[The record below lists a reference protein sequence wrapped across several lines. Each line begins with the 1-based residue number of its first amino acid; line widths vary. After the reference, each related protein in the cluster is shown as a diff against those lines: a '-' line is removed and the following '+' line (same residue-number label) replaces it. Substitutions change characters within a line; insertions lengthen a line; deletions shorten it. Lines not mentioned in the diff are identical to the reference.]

1 MDRELKADYVHSV
14 LINNEQGAYD
24 AVTHL
29 IKLGRRKIDFL
40 SGPPT
45 AYDNIRRFEGYKRA
59 LQEHDLP
66 IAPKISMQGQ
76 YTETSGYRAMKVLL
90 AGNQVPEAIFAANDE
105 MAIGAIRALNEEN
118 LKVPD
123 DVAIVGFDDILLASY
138 VQPALTTVGHSNYE
152 LGAMATQ
159 LVFNMQKEGRSIVLP
174 TELIIRKS
182 CGFTG

>member
-1 MDRELKADYVHSV
+1 
-14 LINNEQGAYD
+14 
-24 AVTHL
+24 
-29 IKLGRRKIDFL
+29 
-40 SGPPT
+40 
-45 AYDNIRRFEGYKRA
+45 
-59 LQEHDLP
+59 
-66 IAPKISMQGQ
+66 
-76 YTETSGYRAMKVLL
+76 
-90 AGNQVPEAIFAANDE
+90 VPEAIFAANDE

-123 DVAIVGFDDILLASY
+123 DVAIVGFDNILLASY